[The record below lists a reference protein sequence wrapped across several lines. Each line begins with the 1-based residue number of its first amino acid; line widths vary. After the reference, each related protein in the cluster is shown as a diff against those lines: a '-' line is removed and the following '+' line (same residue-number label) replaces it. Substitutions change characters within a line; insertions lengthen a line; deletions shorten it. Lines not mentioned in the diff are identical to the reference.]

1 MEMDKS
7 VELVM
12 YGLVVMF
19 AFGAIFFSIY
29 AWTLVSDKKEKKS

>member
-12 YGLVVMF
+12 YGMVLMFLLGSVFFVV
-19 AFGAIFFSIY
+19 Y
-29 AWTLVSDKKEKKS
+29 TWTLASDKKEKK